1 MARSGSAVKGMLTLF
16 NLRSLLHSPLPGL
29 LSQWQWTR
37 AIFPPIAQKN
47 YCTKPTKPIGR
58 YPVPYK
64 KDLPYDI
71 VELMEEMETKS
82 GFLPNVFKVLS
93 HRPAEFRA
101 FFAYYNALMNK
112 ETGRLS
118 KADRELIVV
127 ATSINNRCLY
137 CVISHG
143 ALHRIYSKNPTLA
156 DQVSVNYEVA
166 ELQARERVMLD
177 FALAISRCD
186 NITEEH
192 FKNLEAHGFDRE
204 DAWDIAAIAA
214 FFSLSN
220 RIAHFTD
227 MRPNEEFYSMGRLPR
242 EKDGEPKK

>member
-1 MARSGSAVKGMLTLF
+1 MACSGNIAKRMCSLNLRQFYQFSLSKHLVQWHWTSGIGSAVTRKTYC
-16 NLRSLLHSPLPGL
+16 PG
-29 LSQWQWTR
+29 
-37 AIFPPIAQKN
+37 PPKS
-47 YCTKPTKPIGR
+47 IGR
-58 YPVPYK
+58 YPIPYK

-71 VELMEEMETKS
+71 VELMEEVETKS

-112 ETGRLS
+112 ETGHLT
-118 KADRELIVV
+118 KEDRELIVV

-137 CVISHG
+137 CVISHS

-156 DQVSVNYEVA
+156 DQVIVNYEMA

-177 FALAISRCD
+177 FALAVSRCD

-192 FKNLEAHGFDRE
+192 FQNLEDHGFDRE

-214 FFSLSN
+214 FFSMSN

-227 MRPNEEFYSMGRLPR
+227 MHPNYEFYSMGRMPR
-242 EKDGEPKK
+242 EKDKDHEK

>member
-1 MARSGSAVKGMLTLF
+1 MQPTQSYSVGGQRSSGQLIGKPAD
-16 NLRSLLHSPLPGL
+16 
-29 LSQWQWTR
+29 TR
-37 AIFPPIAQKN
+37 
-47 YCTKPTKPIGR
+47 
-58 YPVPYK
+58 PVYR
-64 KDLPYDI
+64 
-71 VELMEEMETKS
+71 
-82 GFLPNVFKVLS
+82 G
-93 HRPAEFRA
+93 HWCA
-101 FFAYYNALMNK
+101 
-112 ETGRLS
+112 
-118 KADRELIVV
+118 
-127 ATSINNRCLY
+127 
-137 CVISHG
+137 
-143 ALHRIYSKNPTLA
+143 
-156 DQVSVNYEVA
+156 VSVNYEVA